1 MLETIL
7 NKQGHAVCLEGFW
20 AGRVDCRVCDV
31 VRRMPFNA
39 VGADSLGRDLRE
51 VGNYPLPP
59 YTAIAQAG
67 GPATAVFSIREGF
80 VKLWRHDE
88 TGRCR
93 IVRLLRPGDML
104 GLEALLQPTYA
115 LSADT
120 LGSVKLCR
128 IPLETLTRLQEREP
142 ALYREVERRWHAQ
155 LGRTEQLMVSVAT
168 GPSRARVLKL
178 LRYLAE
184 FAAPGP
190 CPRLR
195 RLDMAAMLDISS
207 ETAARVIAGL
217 KTAGLVVETATE
229 LRFDPERLPL
239 D

>member
-1 MLETIL
+1 MV
-7 NKQGHAVCLEGFW
+7 NKQGHEACLEGYW

-31 VRRMPFNA
+31 ARRMPFNA
-39 VGADSLGRDLRE
+39 VGADHLGRDLRE

-59 YTAIAQAG
+59 YTPIARAG
-67 GPATAVFSIREGF
+67 NPATAVFSIREGF
-80 VKLWRHDE
+80 VKLWRHDDS
-88 TGRCR
+88 GRCR
-93 IVRLLRPGDML
+93 VVRLLRPGDML
-104 GLEALLQPTYA
+104 GLEAVLQPTYA

-120 LGSVKLCR
+120 LNSVKLCR
-128 IPLETLTRLQEREP
+128 IPLETLIRLQEGEP
-142 ALYREVERRWHAQ
+142 ALYREVERRWHSQ
-155 LGRTEQLMVSVAT
+155 LRRTEHLMVSVAT
-168 GPSRARVLKL
+168 GPSRERVLKL

-184 FAAPGP
+184 FAAPSP

-207 ETAARVIAGL
+207 ETAARVIADL

-229 LRFDPERLPL
+229 LRFDPERLAL

>member
-1 MLETIL
+1 MLEKIV
-7 NKQGHAVCLEGFW
+7 NEQGHEACLEGFW

-31 VRRMPFNA
+31 ARRMPFNA
-39 VGADSLGRDLRE
+39 VGAERLGRDLRE

-59 YTAIAQAG
+59 YTPIVLAG
-67 GPATAVFSIREGF
+67 HPATAVFSIRAGF

-88 TGRCR
+88 AGQCR

-120 LGSVKLCR
+120 LNPVKLCR

-142 ALYREVERRWHAQ
+142 GLYREVEKRWHSQ
-155 LGRTEQLMVSVAT
+155 LRRSEHLMVSVVA

-207 ETAARVIAGL
+207 ETAARVIAEL
-217 KTAGLVVETATE
+217 KAAGLVVETATE
-229 LRFDPERLPL
+229 LRFDPERLAL

>member
-1 MLETIL
+1 M
-7 NKQGHAVCLEGFW
+7 NKQGHEGCLEGFW
-20 AGRVDCRVCDV
+20 AGRIDCRVCDV
-31 VRRMPFNA
+31 ARRMPFNA
-39 VGADSLGRDLRE
+39 VGADSLGCDLRE

-59 YTAIAQAG
+59 YTAIVRAG
-67 GPATAVFSIREGF
+67 GPATAVFSIREGL
-80 VKLWRHDE
+80 VKLWQHDE

-93 IVRLLRPGDML
+93 IVRLLRAGDML

-207 ETAARVIAGL
+207 ETAARVIADL
-217 KTAGLVVETATE
+217 KTAGLLVETGTE
-229 LRFDPERLPL
+229 LRFDPERLAL

>member
-1 MLETIL
+1 MRETIV
-7 NKQGHAVCLEGFW
+7 NEQGHEGCLEGYW
-20 AGRVDCRVCDV
+20 AGRVDCRVCDLPK
-31 VRRMPFNA
+31 RMPFNA
-39 VGADSLGRDLRE
+39 VGADRLGRELRE

-59 YTAIAQAG
+59 YTPIAHAG
-67 GPATAVFSIREGF
+67 DPATAVFSIRAGF

-104 GLEALLQPTYA
+104 GLEAVLQPTYA
-115 LSADT
+115 LSAGT
-120 LGSVKLCR
+120 LNYVKLCR
-128 IPLETLTRLQEREP
+128 IPLETLTRLQEGEP
-142 ALYREVERRWHAQ
+142 ALYREVERRWHSQ
-155 LGRTEQLMVSVAT
+155 LRRTEHLMVSVAT
-168 GPSRARVLKL
+168 GPSRERVLKL

-184 FAAPGP
+184 FAAPSP

-207 ETAARVIAGL
+207 ETAARVIADL

-229 LRFDPERLPL
+229 LRFDPERLTL